1 MTVID
6 RIGGNVPRGR
16 VTVELGDIQATVL
29 RFRPEPYFGTHVML
43 HVDDVRAGRELV
55 RRLAPHVDSAAEWW
69 RASEPWI
76 AVAITYSG
84 LVALGVPKDSLQ
96 SFPEAFRVGMAARA
110 DRLLDYG
117 ANDPKHWE
125 PEFRSGVIHIGV
137 SVFSDSEETWRRT
150 MDTARRHYEGRPG
163 LTVVSAEN
171 FGAQPGDL
179 NPLGY
184 RDSIGQPAIEGS
196 GMEPLPGQ
204 GRAIKAGEFILGYP
218 GEAGVPLPAPQPDV
232 LARNGTY
239 VGLRKY
245 QSRVGAFNR
254 FLQANGVTDD
264 GRELLAA
271 KLVGRW
277 RSGAPLT
284 LAPDRDDAEL
294 GADPL
299 RNNQFTYAGDPHGRQ
314 VPRGSHMRRMNPRDS
329 EMEILVDVNLHRII
343 RRSTTFGAPYD
354 PKALSQQDDEAP
366 RGLHF
371 IFISA
376 KAMAT
381 MEFLQQEWIN
391 NGNFMNLGDE
401 RDPNVGLQ
409 EDGAV
414 FTVPKAPVRRRI
426 HGIET
431 FNVLR
436 GGEYFFMPS
445 LSALR
450 WLGNLDMK
458 ER

>member
-6 RIGGNVPRGR
+6 RAGGNLPLGP
-16 VTVELGDIQATVL
+16 VTVELEDIQATVL
-29 RFRPEPYFGTHVML
+29 RYRPEPYYGTHVLL
-43 HVDDVRAGRELV
+43 HVDDARAGREFLRTV
-55 RRLAPHVDSAAEWW
+55 TPHVDSAADWW
-69 RASEPWI
+69 QADKPWI
-76 AVAITYSG
+76 ALAISYSG
-84 LVALGVPKDSLQ
+84 LAALGLPEDSLH

-110 DRLLDYG
+110 DLLLDYG
-117 ANDPKHWE
+117 VNDPKHWE
-125 PEFRSGVIHIGV
+125 PEFGNGVIHIAV
-137 SVFSDSEETWRRT
+137 SVFSDSADTWRST

-163 LTVVSAEN
+163 LTVVGTQD

-196 GMEPLPGQ
+196 GVEPLPGQ
-204 GRAIKAGEFILGYP
+204 GPAIKAGEFILGYP
-218 GEAGVPLPAPQPDV
+218 GEVGVPLPAPQPDV
-232 LARNGTY
+232 LGRNGTY

-254 FLQANGVTDD
+254 FLQANARTDD
-264 GRELLAA
+264 ERELLAA

-284 LAPDRDDAEL
+284 LAPDRDDPAL

-299 RNNQFTYAGDPHGRQ
+299 RNNDFSYAADPGGRQ
-314 VPRGSHMRRMNPRDS
+314 VPLGSHMRRMNPRDTK
-329 EMEILVDVNLHRII
+329 MALLVDVNIHRVI

-354 PKALSQQDDEAP
+354 PTALTQQDDETP
-366 RGLHF
+366 RGLYF
-371 IFISA
+371 IFLSA

-381 MEFLQQEWIN
+381 LEFLQQEWIN
-391 NGNFMNLGDE
+391 NGNFMSLGDE

-409 EDGAV
+409 EAGAT
-414 FTVPKAPVRRRI
+414 FTIPREPVRRRV

-436 GGEYFFMPS
+436 GGEYFFLPS
-445 LSALR
+445 LSALS
-450 WLGNLDMK
+450 WLGK